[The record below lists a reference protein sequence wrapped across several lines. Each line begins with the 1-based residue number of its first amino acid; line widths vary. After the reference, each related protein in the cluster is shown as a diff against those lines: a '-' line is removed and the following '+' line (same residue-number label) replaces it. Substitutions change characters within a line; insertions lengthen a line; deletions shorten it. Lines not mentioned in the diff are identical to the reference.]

1 VAEHD
6 QAQGDQR
13 RNADEWIPS
22 RINPHASGYCT
33 PVGVVRTS
41 LDNLRLAA
49 VPEDARVY
57 LDRADEGLRRL
68 SLILSRMSEAV
79 RLEQALASTER
90 EPYDLVPVVRG
101 WVEGYRA
108 ASPGREV
115 TLGAPGE
122 PLVVVGSPELLALL
136 LDKLVDN
143 ALGFARAGSAVEVEL
158 HRYGRTGALSVRN
171 EGPPLPASMDGR
183 LFESMVSVRAAEAAR
198 DAAKGAPHLGLGLYI
213 VRLVAEFHGGSAAA
227 HDRPD
232 GRGVIVT
239 VTLPLA

>member
-1 VAEHD
+1 M
-6 QAQGDQR
+6 R
-13 RNADEWIPS
+13 
-22 RINPHASGYCT
+22 T

-68 SLILSRMSEAV
+68 SLVLSRMSEAV
-79 RLEQALASTER
+79 RLEQALAATER

-108 ASPGREV
+108 ASPGR
-115 TLGAPGE
+115 
-122 PLVVVGSPELLALL
+122 GSRWARRESRSWWSALPSSWRCSWTSSSTTPS
-136 LDKLVDN
+136 
-143 ALGFARAGSAVEVEL
+143 ASRERAARSRWSS
-158 HRYGRTGALSVRN
+158 HRYRRTGALSVRN

-239 VTLPLA
+239 VTFPLEAA